1 MKKILKIFGIMVILA
16 LILYSYARIVE
27 PNLLTVK
34 YENIYSPYVYDKDSL
49 KIVQFSDTHISK
61 YYDAEHL
68 KKAVD
73 KINAEKPDIVV
84 FTGDLI
90 ERYNKYDN
98 KDKIYEIWEA
108 LNEINAP
115 LGKYA
120 VYGNHD
126 YGGGA
131 ERAFR
136 EIMEKGGFQILQNE
150 KANISSYPVNIIGM
164 DDSIFGTLDKETI
177 ISFLDEGT
185 YNIILSHEPDVADLF
200 LEYAADLFLT
210 GHSHGGQV
218 NLPVISYTPPL
229 AQKYI
234 RGMYDLNNYRQTKVY
249 VNVGLGTSTLP
260 LRFMA
265 IPELT
270 VITIN
275 GKK

>member
-1 MKKILKIFGIMVILA
+1 MKKILKILGIMVILA
-16 LILYSYARIVE
+16 LILYSYARIIE